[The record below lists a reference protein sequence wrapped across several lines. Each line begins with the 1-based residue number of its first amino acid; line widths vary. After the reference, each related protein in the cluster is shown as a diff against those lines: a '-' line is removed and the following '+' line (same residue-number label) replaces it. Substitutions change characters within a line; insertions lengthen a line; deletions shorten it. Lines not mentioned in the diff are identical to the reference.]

1 MSHGNVSSEDV
12 VRAAVDA
19 INREDLDAY
28 LELMHPEVEFTSM
41 IAEAEGETF
50 RGHEGARRWWK
61 VVRTAFTEVRWDFVI
76 VEARADRGVAKLHI
90 EGTLGGVA
98 VAQTMWQAGVLRDGK
113 AIWFGFFRTEAE
125 ALAAVGLAE

>member
-90 EGTLGGVA
+90 EGTLER
-98 VAQTMWQAGVLRDGK
+98 AQT
-113 AIWFGFFRTEAE
+113 
-125 ALAAVGLAE
+125 